1 MFTDL
6 AKDWTSGPPSDYQRF
21 IPMIYTMQ
29 LEMNHFELNLYAN
42 DHNII
47 DKPNTKDENGQS
59 LLFHLLPRNIEC
71 L

>member
-1 MFTDL
+1 
-6 AKDWTSGPPSDYQRF
+6 
-21 IPMIYTMQ
+21 
-29 LEMNHFELNLYAN
+29 MNHFELNLYAN